1 MDDEKEIRDDKERD
15 HKKPHL
21 EPMLSQNKAQG
32 QGEAGTQALL
42 QKALKAFKGHYIIE

>member
-15 HKKPHL
+15 HTKLDL

-32 QGEAGTQALL
+32 TGKAGTQAFLPETITS
-42 QKALKAFKGHYIIE
+42 FDPHIIA

>member
-15 HKKPHL
+15 HKKPHF

-32 QGEAGTQALL
+32 QGEAG
-42 QKALKAFKGHYIIE
+42 QKAFLQETLKTLVPYIIE